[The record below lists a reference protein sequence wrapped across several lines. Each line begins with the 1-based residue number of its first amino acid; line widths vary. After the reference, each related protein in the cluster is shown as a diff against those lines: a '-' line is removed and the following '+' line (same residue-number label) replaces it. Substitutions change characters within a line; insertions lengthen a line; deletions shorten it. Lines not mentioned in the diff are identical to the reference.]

1 MSENIVTYN
10 ISEIPA
16 SGVIQLGPIYDQ
28 DLDTVSVTTK
38 LDKGSGYITFNSQ
51 TGDLT
56 INQNGLNVIAANT
69 NTTFTIII
77 TLTDDNKISP
87 GISNY
92 VVNIF
97 V

>member
-1 MSENIVTYN
+1 M
-10 ISEIPA
+10 
-16 SGVIQLGPIYDQ
+16 
-28 DLDTVSVTTK
+28 SVTTK
-38 LDKGSGYITFNSQ
+38 LDKGSGYITLNSQ